1 MAESKFLYYQDKN
14 RDGLIDVCEDL
25 IDVEET
31 TACLACSPN
40 PNAVVDDWK
49 TKTIEEPFLNEKTCE
64 YQITVVTKHTTTIGE
79 TQLEAY
85 LNDNLTVEEAD
96 EAIIER
102 FDEHVEDAIKS
113 LLEVYDKDD
122 SDKSIEAIK
131 EVIDYTKYD
140 LDPRPFSRLKLLYS
154 VPFDDLA
161 AIEAAEPEDEDD
173 EDENEEVGATVTY
186 KANDLKPLLI
196 RVRKGLNLYNRY
208 LKVYR
213 AIEGG
218 NLYYND
224 TNGIFPLELYGDAGF
239 YPTSLLG
246 KTLIE
251 LDKFLVQK
259 GYNWPGSGFRGAF
272 NDKVTKAE
280 FKFNKEFKLTRLK
293 IWTEECGE
301 KSITFI
307 NKLKPLLAQ
316 SSWKDPTAMAYF
328 ARLEDMDKDLQAR
341 EPKPWLEF
349 VKEHTYPVIYDTT
362 NPITANTDPENSVGS
377 CMADALAEEGKQ
389 LGQDILDDVFG
400 IGDAI
405 AAAFHTNL
413 CRASLGEVL
422 DDEQSSGILYGPNAT
437 GVVGKDTKGTLK
449 DLYAIAQEQAY
460 KDVEQEGSAFE
471 LMCVALLS
479 LSAGS
484 RLPGTVGSE
493 IAGAGI
499 DAAFEAGKQGSSG
512 ANIDALWTGGFDK
525 IKLCG
530 LFDLLMNAIECLMG
544 GLSLED
550 ALASMLKSA
559 FQSMGIEYFGD
570 LFIGLPS
577 DKQYELDQ
585 LVQKKIESGD
595 VFKEGTSGQQIS
607 DTIEGK
613 LEWTKPWEQEEL
625 VEEEKENKTE
635 GFGGGMSAGEM
646 QESSE
651 VTHKTLTEQIDIGS
665 ASNQSQLS
673 PNVVMEAYILA
684 LLEVYQDNLL
694 DLLDQL
700 NKFPGAPIIAKIIAL
715 LDCPRPPIFNPN
727 FMDFIK
733 DFEIPWCG
741 NIHDLTFPRLYNP
754 FGWIPE
760 FKDIMKFIF
769 WAMRLILQQ
778 LIIKIIMKLIVKI
791 CDLLGNALCKALEV
805 VGDLAASLPAVAT
818 GRTTFSDVIRESICG
833 EDADQEQVDNTIID
847 MFESLGAGGAALA
860 DQEQVLSMAEDIA
873 SATTQ
878 SELMNALLGDPSND
892 FLNIVQTI
900 IDYEYPSFQDA
911 LPNKE
916 KMGNFFKNM
925 GNLMPAS
932 FKDQMKDVAS
942 QIPESELIPV
952 NPSLCAT
959 TEQLDNFKDL
969 RCQLLSGKATQE
981 QCDKM
986 FDDLQSDMLNDLD
999 DLGSILQGGIPNYIA
1014 ANMPPLVSD
1023 PGCDNGLIPYDSE
1036 EQKAA
1041 VSAALGGDMEQLK
1054 IAFSYDMLGNGPT
1067 RKKWG
1072 LINMILSDT
1081 MGMPL
1086 TAHQRK
1092 VFSRKNWVDFYMDQ
1106 ADASGFGEEDGFFS
1120 RTPSISQQKGAYPVE
1135 VAGHLA
1141 DQLAA
1146 LDTDFNSS
1154 NDTLEDKTFTK
1165 SFEDLNIDRF
1175 GKNVD
1180 LLSLPDFGYNFET
1193 NVDYEDEKIKFI
1205 QKARKQDA
1213 DVTFSFNDNAKG
1225 DEANQSEDAPYSFG
1239 FDIEFFLSDTYEDS
1253 NDTFVNRP
1261 DDNARVKI
1269 TNRYNVA
1276 ANLDYSAMAYMT
1288 KDELSE
1294 FEKNAADAG
1303 VISERK
1309 FEFLTVDDT
1318 LDGIDLSDY
1327 TEFLSSF
1334 ASKTNYIPQI
1344 ILLKEILNKNGANVG
1359 LADMKS
1365 YHDEF
1370 MSSVLATMAADVAA
1384 NEPAFTYGAVFD
1396 SLTKEDV
1403 DYYTEDGTPYF
1414 EATNDDGDKLS
1425 NDDMVLGI
1433 SYMQYQVDNGQRDD
1447 ANRVFY
1453 LDPAQYGGSYMNPPL
1468 YIAPLENEG
1477 WLGFVDVMFP
1487 EISPCKPQRTDLID
1501 FEDIQSKI
1509 DEVYPSLPEDERLK
1523 SDPDCIVEKP
1533 YERILERA
1541 SAAAIEGLITAG
1553 IRMFVSV
1560 NFIKAMATF
1569 TKFYPKFTETYSSLF
1584 AQYIVEDMEKHF
1596 KSAQKA
1602 GWEFFNPFKD
1612 SEFWYGFLEQSV
1624 QTYAR
1629 RIDSE
1634 GITPPQSVYDALQT
1648 LAKTV
1653 DRYDYPYREDL
1664 REAKALDEVSRL
1676 KTLKNYRSNKNLE
1689 AVQETEELAKLVLK
1703 ELVNEQLNYMGE
1715 KFVENLEIVG
1725 MTPDVINLD
1734 YYVLESLTAGS
1745 ELELAEEN
1753 FVEQIA
1759 SLPTEGE
1766 ELYTSGNEFSNT
1778 ETGEMYTGYYHV
1790 HTDEEGDTVYMEG
1803 EFHVEEDHALLRPIA
1818 DLIVVPI
1825 GDVKDYGDAVADSE
1839 KPFMIE
1845 KYISINGVKYSSDE
1859 AIDIIKSNENS
1870 LLISDVYPGT
1880 LEQVIDAGGKVVGLT
1895 GELGI
1900 RYGLEFSVVANGTAY
1915 AVTSVEVDALD
1926 LSIGEIPPFEGES
1939 KLLLC
1944 LVNML
1949 VNDDAYKLVA
1959 QYIFPMKKMTALIA
1973 IYNSE
1978 GFLPSIGEFTVDKG
1992 ETEGYGTEL
2001 GTKPGM
2007 QVEVDPES
2015 GIAESSTSAAAWAH
2029 AADRS
2034 SRWTPFVTTWDE
2046 WDQVLLRNS
2055 KSRLKKLFKTHYNSR
2070 NFDPGDAAADKP
2082 GKIILNSLRESFK
2095 FSPGMNLLPWWKR
2108 RMLRSNPFNSKGELC
2123 EKED

>member
-1 MAESKFLYYQDKN
+1 
-14 RDGLIDVCEDL
+14 
-25 IDVEET
+25 
-31 TACLACSPN
+31 
-40 PNAVVDDWK
+40 
-49 TKTIEEPFLNEKTCE
+49 
-64 YQITVVTKHTTTIGE
+64 
-79 TQLEAY
+79 
-85 LNDNLTVEEAD
+85 
-96 EAIIER
+96 
-102 FDEHVEDAIKS
+102 
-113 LLEVYDKDD
+113 
-122 SDKSIEAIK
+122 
-131 EVIDYTKYD
+131 
-140 LDPRPFSRLKLLYS
+140 
-154 VPFDDLA
+154 
-161 AIEAAEPEDEDD
+161 
-173 EDENEEVGATVTY
+173 
-186 KANDLKPLLI
+186 
-196 RVRKGLNLYNRY
+196 
-208 LKVYR
+208 
-213 AIEGG
+213 
-218 NLYYND
+218 
-224 TNGIFPLELYGDAGF
+224 
-239 YPTSLLG
+239 
-246 KTLIE
+246 
-251 LDKFLVQK
+251 
-259 GYNWPGSGFRGAF
+259 
-272 NDKVTKAE
+272 
-280 FKFNKEFKLTRLK
+280 
-293 IWTEECGE
+293 
-301 KSITFI
+301 
-307 NKLKPLLAQ
+307 
-316 SSWKDPTAMAYF
+316 
-328 ARLEDMDKDLQAR
+328 
-341 EPKPWLEF
+341 
-349 VKEHTYPVIYDTT
+349 
-362 NPITANTDPENSVGS
+362 
-377 CMADALAEEGKQ
+377 
-389 LGQDILDDVFG
+389 
-400 IGDAI
+400 
-405 AAAFHTNL
+405 
-413 CRASLGEVL
+413 
-422 DDEQSSGILYGPNAT
+422 
-437 GVVGKDTKGTLK
+437 
-449 DLYAIAQEQAY
+449 
-460 KDVEQEGSAFE
+460 
-471 LMCVALLS
+471 
-479 LSAGS
+479 
-484 RLPGTVGSE
+484 
-493 IAGAGI
+493 
-499 DAAFEAGKQGSSG
+499 
-512 ANIDALWTGGFDK
+512 
-525 IKLCG
+525 
-530 LFDLLMNAIECLMG
+530 
-544 GLSLED
+544 
-550 ALASMLKSA
+550 
-559 FQSMGIEYFGD
+559 MGIEYFGD
-570 LFIGLPS
+570 LFVGLPP

-585 LVQKKIESGD
+585 LVKKKIESGD

-635 GFGGGMSAGEM
+635 SFGGGMSAGEM

-715 LDCPRPPIFNPN
+715 LDCPRPPLFNPN

-741 NIHDLTFPRLYNP
+741 NIHDLTFPRLENP
-754 FGWIPE
+754 FGWLPE
-760 FKDIMKFIF
+760 IKDIMKYIF
-769 WAMRLILQQ
+769 WAIRLILQQ

-818 GRTTFSDVIRESICG
+818 GRTTFSDVIRDSICG
-833 EDADQEQVDNTIID
+833 EDADQEQIDNTIVD

-892 FLNIVQTI
+892 FLNIVETI
-900 IDYEYPSFQDA
+900 INYEYPSFQAA

-942 QIPESELIPV
+942 EIPPNEMIPV

-959 TEQLDNFKDL
+959 TEQLDNFKEL
-969 RCQLLSGKATQE
+969 RCELLSGKATQE

-1023 PGCDNGLIPYDSE
+1023 PGCDNGLIPFDSE

-1054 IAFSYDMLGNGPT
+1054 IAFSFDMLGNGPG

-1086 TAHQRK
+1086 TAHMRK
-1092 VFSRKNWVDFYMDQ
+1092 TFSRRRWVDFYVDSSGW
-1106 ADASGFGEEDGFFS
+1106 DAGDTDGLLDGNVAMLT
-1120 RTPSISQQKGAYPVE
+1120 RQKGAYPE
-1135 VAGHLA
+1135 KVAEHLQE
-1141 DQLAA
+1141 QLTA
-1146 LDTDFNSS
+1146 LNTDFVSS
-1154 NDTLEDKTFTK
+1154 NDTLEDKSFSK
-1165 SFEDLNIDRF
+1165 SFEDLNITRF

-1180 LLSLPDFGYNFET
+1180 LLSLPDFGYNFT
-1193 NVDYEDEKIKFI
+1193 TTVDYENEKIKFT
-1205 QKARKQDA
+1205 QKARKKTA
-1213 DVTFSFNDNAKG
+1213 DVTLSFQDAAKG
-1225 DEANQSEDAPYSFG
+1225 DEAQDYSFG
-1239 FDIEFFLSDTYEDS
+1239 FDMEFFLSDIEE
-1253 NDTFVNRP
+1253 NIEGVNVNRP
-1261 DDNARVKI
+1261 DDSARVKI
-1269 TNRYNVA
+1269 TNKYNAA
-1276 ANLDYSAMAYMT
+1276 ANLDYSTLEFMN
-1288 KDELSE
+1288 KDEREAL
-1294 FEKNAADAG
+1294 EKAAEEAG
-1303 VISERK
+1303 IIYDRK
-1309 FEFLTVDDT
+1309 FEFLSVDDT

-1327 TEFLSSF
+1327 TDFVSTFSSK
-1334 ASKTNYIPQI
+1334 SNNMPQI
-1344 ILLKEILNKNGANVG
+1344 VLLTEILNNNGASVNVS
-1359 LADMKS
+1359 DMKS
-1365 YHDEF
+1365 FHDEF
-1370 MSSVLATMAADVAA
+1370 MSSVLATMVADVAA
-1384 NEPAFTYGAVFD
+1384 NDAAFTYGAVFD
-1396 SLTKEDV
+1396 GLTKEDV
-1403 DYYTEDGTPYF
+1403 DYVTEEGTPYF
-1414 EATNDDGDKLS
+1414 EAENDDGDNLS

-1433 SYMQYQVDNGQRDD
+1433 SYMQYNDPDN
-1447 ANRVFY
+1447 NRVFY

-1468 YIAPLENEG
+1468 YIAPLANEG

-1541 SAAAIEGLITAG
+1541 SVAAIEGLITAG

-1560 NFIKAMATF
+1560 HFVKAIATF

-1634 GITPPQSVYDALQT
+1634 GITPPQSVYNALQT

-1664 REAKALDEVSRL
+1664 KEAKGLDEVSRL
-1676 KTLKNYRSNKNLE
+1676 KTLKNYRSNRNLE

-1715 KFVENLEIVG
+1715 KFVDNLKIVD
-1725 MTPDVINLD
+1725 MKPDVFNLD
-1734 YYVLESLTAGS
+1734 YYVLENLTQGS
-1745 ELELAEEN
+1745 SLELAEEIKEEI
-1753 FVEQIA
+1753 V
-1759 SLPTEGE
+1759 SLPTEDSEQTE
-1766 ELYTSGNEFSNT
+1766 ELYTGGTEFSDT

-1790 HTDEEGDTVYMEG
+1790 TTDDDGDTVYMAG
-1803 EFHVEEDHALLRPIA
+1803 EFHVEEDHVLLRPVA
-1818 DLIVVPI
+1818 DQVTVPI
-1825 GDVKDYGDAVADSE
+1825 GNVDDYSGGSGASSSTTQ
-1839 KPFMIE
+1839 PFLIE
-1845 KYISINGVKYSSDE
+1845 KYISINGTKYSSDA
-1859 AIDIIKSNENS
+1859 AISTIKSNDNS
-1870 LLISDVYPGT
+1870 LLISEVYPGT
-1880 LEQVIDAGGKVVGLT
+1880 LEHVVDAGGKVVGLT
-1895 GELGI
+1895 GELGV
-1900 RYGLEFSVVANGTAY
+1900 RYGLEFSIVANGTAY
-1915 AVTSVEVDALD
+1915 PVTTVEVDALD
-1926 LSIGEIPPFEGES
+1926 LTIGETPPFEGDS

-1959 QYIFPMKKMTALIA
+1959 QYIFPMKKMTALVA

-1978 GFLPSIGEFTVDKG
+1978 GFLPSIGETTVEVG
-1992 ETEGYGTEL
+1992 EAFGT
-2001 GTKPGM
+2001 GTDLDSKPGM
-2007 QVEVDPES
+2007 QVTVDSDTTGLPHRRALEP
-2015 GIAESSTSAAAWAH
+2015 GWANIK
-2029 AADRS
+2029 DRS
-2034 SRWTPFVTTWDE
+2034 KRFTPFVLTWDE
-2046 WDQVLLRNS
+2046 WDQVLLRKS

-2070 NFDPGDAAADKP
+2070 NFDPGDAASDKP